1 MLALLITALPLQAQT
16 PPSTTPDDPPN
27 TTVPDPP
34 NTDPG
39 TAPGTDPGNPPGD
52 ALPSQLI
59 NISTRGPVQ
68 TGDNVMIAG
77 FVIEGSSE
85 KTVLIRV
92 LGPSLAASNV
102 PDPLQD
108 PFVQLFEGSTLLTS
122 NDDFADTAN
131 ANTFL
136 GGPLEPSNPKES
148 VIVATLDPGEY
159 TAIVRGVGETTGNA
173 LVEVFDQSTN
183 GAELINISTRGP
195 VETGDSVMIAGFVIE
210 GGQSQRVLI
219 RAVGPSLAG
228 QGVPGSMS
236 DPFIQLFEGST
247 LLESNDNFGDS
258 PNLALF
264 QGGTLEPGNANEPV
278 IVRELDPGEY
288 TAIVRGVGE
297 TTGVALVEVF
307 DF

>member
-1 MLALLITALPLQAQT
+1 MDKPFSMFLTSRSRHRVLVGLIGLLVALLPATGQT
-16 PPSTTPDDPPN
+16 PPNTTPDDPP
-27 TTVPDPP
+27 D
-34 NTDPG
+34 TDPG
-39 TAPGTDPGNPPGD
+39 TPPGD

-59 NISTRGPVQ
+59 NISTRGPVE

-77 FVIEGSSE
+77 FVIEGSNE

-122 NDDFADTAN
+122 NDDYADTAN
-131 ANTFL
+131 ADTFI
-136 GGPLEPSNPKES
+136 GGTLEPDSPKES

-173 LVEVFDQSTN
+173 LVEVYDRSTS

-195 VETGDSVMIAGFVIE
+195 VETGDNVMIE

-228 QGVPGSMS
+228 QGVPGSMN
-236 DPFIQLFEGST
+236 DPFIQLFSGST

-258 PNLALF
+258 NNLALF
-264 QGGTLEPGNANEPV
+264 QGGTLEPSNANEPV
-278 IVRELDPGEY
+278 IVRELEPGAY
-288 TAIVRGVGE
+288 TAIVRGVGD
-297 TTGVALVEVF
+297 TTGVALVEVY